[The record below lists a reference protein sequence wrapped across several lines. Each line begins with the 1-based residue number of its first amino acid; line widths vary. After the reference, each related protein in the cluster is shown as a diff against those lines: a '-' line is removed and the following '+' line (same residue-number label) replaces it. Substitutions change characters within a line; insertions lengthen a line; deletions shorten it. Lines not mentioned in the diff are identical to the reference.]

1 MAEAQRLRLLNATQ
15 QEQLV
20 AARTR
25 GTSAPAREPVSA
37 ARPQAWQATPSVG
50 ASASDEPAM
59 SEAGTPLE
67 AQPSGLGDPSGQ
79 STPPSASP
87 APLVDSSAYG
97 GQISPATQRWLAQ
110 QRQQLR

>member
-1 MAEAQRLRLLNATQ
+1 MKFGTTWLL
-15 QEQLV
+15 L

-37 ARPQAWQATPSVG
+37 ARPQAWQATPSGG
-50 ASASDEPAM
+50 ASASGEPAM
-59 SEAGTPLE
+59 SDTGTPLE
-67 AQPSGLGDPSGQ
+67 AQPSGLDDPRGQ